1 MTFCKKVLPKKGD
14 YYAEKEMQLISSFSK
29 NMKKSRNNFSENI
42 AFPNDMWYNTSEII
56 FLKGNIFMYNNIDA
70 KQPDKLEDIL
80 ALRPE
85 GADIP
90 AVKPDNLEDR
100 MKGAVIG
107 RFAGCVL
114 GIPVEL
120 YALSRM
126 QSLALDSGMKYPP
139 EDFWTATDD
148 PEHIH
153 YKVNKRTEYLR
164 DNLKSVPVDDD
175 ITYPVLNLLLL
186 EKYGKNYTVGD
197 VGKLWLEILPYACTA
212 EDEALQQLRA
222 GTRAECAANFNG
234 YVEWIG
240 AAIRADV
247 FGYAE
252 AGNPVGAAKL
262 AYNDAYLTHRK
273 NGIYGEMFCAA
284 AVAAAFTAETPLDA
298 VRAAMKQIPAESEL
312 YQALEWAFSC
322 EDKVTNYISARKLI
336 DDKFPRM
343 HPVHTINNMCAI
355 VFALMLGG
363 NDYTKCIG
371 NCVAMGLDNDC
382 TGATVGS
389 IVGACI
395 GIKNIP
401 GHWYDKFNDT
411 VLTYLAGYEKLSLS
425 DIIDRCVKLNG

>member
-1 MTFCKKVLPKKGD
+1 
-14 YYAEKEMQLISSFSK
+14 
-29 NMKKSRNNFSENI
+29 
-42 AFPNDMWYNTSEII
+42 MWYNTSKII
-56 FLKGNIFMYNNIDA
+56 FLKGNNFMYNNIDA

-90 AVKPDNLEDR
+90 AVKPDNLYDR

-186 EKYGKNYTVGD
+186 EKYGKNYTVD
-197 VGKLWLEILPYACTA
+197 DIGKLWLEILPYACTA

-234 YVEWIG
+234 
-240 AAIRADV
+240 
-247 FGYAE
+247 
-252 AGNPVGAAKL
+252 
-262 AYNDAYLTHRK
+262 
-273 NGIYGEMFCAA
+273 
-284 AVAAAFTAETPLDA
+284 
-298 VRAAMKQIPAESEL
+298 
-312 YQALEWAFSC
+312 
-322 EDKVTNYISARKLI
+322 
-336 DDKFPRM
+336 
-343 HPVHTINNMCAI
+343 
-355 VFALMLGG
+355 
-363 NDYTKCIG
+363 
-371 NCVAMGLDNDC
+371 
-382 TGATVGS
+382 
-389 IVGACI
+389 
-395 GIKNIP
+395 
-401 GHWYDKFNDT
+401 
-411 VLTYLAGYEKLSLS
+411 
-425 DIIDRCVKLNG
+425 